1 MGYQSTNCITRD
13 AQNVFDKKRMRFE
26 KIKKMRQQSAD
37 SEASVNNSVP
47 EEKTEKQDQNKMNE

>member
-47 EEKTEKQDQNKMNE
+47 EEKTEK